1 MIINALYQYYQR
13 LLEDPTSGVPRP
25 GYNMARISFA
35 LNLSPEGELLDI
47 IDLRVTEGKRLLP
60 RNMEVPE
67 RLRGT
72 SNISANYMWDNAD
85 YIFGFDTKGKP
96 ERAKECFASFV
107 QLHTTLLGN
116 VQDPGAQAL
125 VAFLENWNPEEA
137 AEYPLLQEYKDDL
150 KAGANF
156 VFRLAGTAGYL
167 HERPALQQ
175 VWEDYREER
184 SSDYIGQCLVT
195 GRKAPVAR
203 LHPPIKG
210 VAGAQSTGAALVS
223 FNLDAF
229 TSFGKEQSFNAPVS
243 EEVAFGYT
251 TALNYL
257 LQSPNHRLGIGDT
270 TTVFWAERPAGQE
283 EDLLAELLN
292 PTLVEDKKPAG
303 YRRDPATTE
312 HVRHIL
318 TRIRKAQPIADT
330 MLNIDP
336 EARFYI
342 LGLAPNA
349 ARLAVRFW
357 HMDTI
362 GNLVQKIGRHYCDT
376 ELVPMRPQDPPFIPL
391 WQILRE
397 TAPQRDTARIPP
409 LLGGALMRS
418 ILQGIDYPFGLY
430 STLIS
435 RIRADREINYTRAAV
450 IKAYLLRKARLQGDK
465 KKEVMITVALNE
477 HSTNT
482 AYRLGRLFALLEKA
496 QQDANPDIGATIR
509 DRYFGAAS
517 ANPGRV
523 FPILLR
529 LAQHHIAK
537 SDYKVAIDKGIEE
550 VVAGIDSFPANLDL
564 EEQGLFVLGYYHQ
577 RQALY
582 QKKTSE
588 GVKENDSR

>member
-13 LLEDPTSGVPRP
+13 LLEDPASGVARP

-72 SNISANYMWDNAD
+72 SNISANFMWDNAI
-85 YIFGFDTKGKP
+85 YIFGFDTKGEP
-96 ERAKECFASFV
+96 GRAKECFTSFA
-107 QLHTTLLGN
+107 QLHTTLLKG
-116 VQDPGAQAL
+116 VHDPGAQAL
-125 VAFLENWNPEEA
+125 VAFLENWKPEEA
-137 AEYPLLQEYKDDL
+137 AEHPLLLEYEDAL

-156 VFRLAGTAGYL
+156 VFRLAGTAGFL
-167 HERPALQQ
+167 HKRPALQQ

-195 GRKAPVAR
+195 GKIAPVPKK
-203 LHPPIKG
+203 HPHIKG
-210 VAGAQSTGAALVS
+210 VTGAHSTGAALVS
-223 FNLDAF
+223 CNFDAS
-229 TSFGKEQSFNAPVS
+229 TSYGKKQSFNAPVS

-257 LQSPNHRLGIGDT
+257 LQSSNHRLRLGDA
-270 TTVFWAERPAGQE
+270 TTVFWAERPTGQE
-283 EDLLAELLN
+283 KDLLAELLD
-292 PTLVEDKKPAG
+292 PTVVENNKSAE
-303 YRRDPATTE
+303 YSRDPATTQ
-312 HVRHIL
+312 HVRDIL
-318 TRIRKAQPIADT
+318 KRIRRAQPIAAT
-330 MLNIDP
+330 MLDIDP

-342 LGLAPNA
+342 LGLSPNA

-357 HMDTI
+357 HIDTI
-362 GNLVQKIGRHYCDT
+362 GNLVQRIGQHYCDT
-376 ELVPMRPQDPPFIPL
+376 ELVPMWSQDPPFIPL

-397 TAPQRDTARIPP
+397 TASQRDSARIPP

-450 IKAYLLRKARLQGDK
+450 IKAYLLRKARLQDDK
-465 KKEVMITVALNE
+465 RKEVMITVSLNE
-477 HSTNT
+477 HCTNT

-496 QQDANPDIGATIR
+496 QQDANPGIGATIR

-537 SDYKVAIDKGIEE
+537 SDYKIAIDKGIEE
-550 VVAGIDSFPANLDL
+550 VVAGINSFPANLNL

-588 GVKENDSR
+588 GVLGNDSH